1 MTTTQPGG
9 PGSPHEQAPGPQA
22 PAGFPALPGPWPY
35 GPPPSRR
42 NKGTAFAIAV
52 VGLLAVAALVV
63 SIVDLTRSPTTSSTS
78 NASSPSSSVATTAPA
93 DTTTANRVLCT
104 AIAPLMTEDNRV
116 AKSLSDQAPS
126 SSPGWSTA
134 LPKFVSD
141 TKDWLGRIQPVIDSH
156 PNVDPYLSR
165 SLNRFVDDQRYL
177 VGDLQGGGP
186 WAPYDQ
192 TIWNDS
198 LGAVTGPL
206 NVCWD
211 LGVKW

>member
-9 PGSPHEQAPGPQA
+9 PGTPHEPSGPQLPGGFQAP
-22 PAGFPALPGPWPY
+22 PGQWPY
-35 GPPPSRR
+35 GPPPAQRS
-42 NKGTAFAIAV
+42 KGTAFAIAV
-52 VGLLAVAALVV
+52 TALLAVAALVV
-63 SIVDLTRSPTTSSTS
+63 SIVDLSRPRITSASALSSSSTTGAPTS
-78 NASSPSSSVATTAPA
+78 APSDTAA
-93 DTTTANRVLCT
+93 ENRALCS
-104 AIAPLMTEDNRV
+104 AIAPLMAEDNRV
-116 AKSLSDQAPS
+116 AKALSDQAPS
-126 SSPGWSTA
+126 SSPGWKTA

-177 VGDLQGGGP
+177 VGDLKGGGP

-192 TIWNDS
+192 TVWNDS